1 MKHFTK
7 HAEKRSQQRGISMA
21 VLMALDPYGVEIQQ
35 KGGTYKFEMTNN
47 RDVRQSMRDL
57 GKLLIYMADHD
68 VYSIEGSMNEIITVG
83 HKRS

>member
-7 HAEKRSQQRGISMA
+7 HAEKRSQQRGIPMA
-21 VLMALDPYGVEIQQ
+21 MLMALDAFGVDIQQ
-35 KGGTYKFEMTNN
+35 KGGTYRVEMTNN
-47 RDVRQSMRDL
+47 REGRQSLRDL
-57 GKLLIYMADHD
+57 GKLLVFMADHD